1 MDIPF
6 DFDAEYSSPTQWARM
21 YRSLGWQVVPVMLPS
36 EAKPGKSSKQPIVKW
51 AEHERELTTDDLF
64 NKWYGSDG
72 LYCNRINMGIVT
84 GECSQWLFVIDLDLH
99 KNTFPAIWWQ
109 GIHDDHAGGILPE
122 TPRATTGGGGK
133 HYFFRAP
140 PGWVPP
146 TIKTP
151 QGIDIRGRGG
161 FVVSAPSLH
170 DSGANYLWDE
180 DAEPWNVEVAIA
192 PNWLC
197 QEIDR
202 LVLEN
207 GGNLPQGEVTTT
219 RNYEILPPI
228 GNNGTTGIVKND
240 FGVITDGRESQMAKM
255 VFGRMLDEYRKD
267 PTYPTPD
274 RLQAIA
280 IDLFRQ
286 YVSLVKPRIDDPIA
300 EKHDLLER
308 EGRGLTLFREKIH
321 ASVKKWHTKIKQYA
335 EAGPPPKHAQ
345 LEHAEE
351 RSAGGA
357 LPTEKSDEEEF
368 RLRPEQI
375 IKMMQDPSIFQI
387 LTIQDIYDLPDPK
400 YLIQDIFIE
409 NGLAFIYGAPGCC
422 KTFITLDMALSI
434 AAGLPEWWGKA
445 IERSGPVIYI
455 SSEGTSDM
463 KFRIKA
469 WCEKRGLAGPPLPF
483 RLLHES
489 MNFMNEDDVN
499 KLIRTV
505 DKAIEGLEGEV
516 PVMIVVDTVSRV
528 LPGADENLQKDMT
541 LFIRACDKVKARF
554 SCCTLGVHHTGRQ
567 GVNMRGSTVFDGAAD
582 ASLFVSR
589 EEGAMEGQIFA
600 RKIKSAT
607 DGWTWSFAIN
617 KFPLISGH
625 ASLVVD
631 KIIEEPLPEVKET
644 GFGGAQE
651 TGNIIAGGIKI
662 PQETAF
668 NFINAVQDAFE
679 RNTPWNANSKSPS
692 FIEKMADIFFT
703 AQDTRAIV
711 NDWTRAGYLTT
722 KYDGNTKKDNYQK
735 GPETLP
741 GFARKK
747 YDFPVGKPKAVNPK
761 TGSK

>member
-1 MDIPF
+1 MEIPF
-6 DFDAEYSSPTQWARM
+6 DFDVEYSSPSQWARM

-51 AEHERELTTDDLF
+51 AEHERELTTDELF
-64 NKWYGSDG
+64 NKWYGPDG
-72 LYCNRINMGIVT
+72 LYCKRINMGIVT

-180 DAEPWNVEVAIA
+180 DAEPWNVEVSVA

-207 GGNLPQGEVTTT
+207 GGNLPQGEVTAT
-219 RNYEILPPI
+219 RNYEILPPL

-267 PTYPTPD
+267 PTYPDPN

-308 EGRGLTLFREKIH
+308 EGRGITLFREKVH
-321 ASVKKWHTKIKQYA
+321 ASLKKWHTKIKQYA

-351 RSAGGA
+351 RGA
-357 LPTEKSDEEEF
+357 EGTLLPEKSDEEEF

-375 IKMMQDPSIFQI
+375 VKMMQDPSIFQI
-387 LTIQDIYDLPDPK
+387 LTIQDIYDLPDPQ
-400 YLIQDIFIE
+400 YLIKDIFIE

-434 AAGLPEWWGKA
+434 AAGLPEWWGKT

-469 WCEKRGLAGPPLPF
+469 WCEKRGLDGPPLPF

-489 MNFMNEDDVN
+489 MNFMNEEDVH

-505 DKAIEGLEGEV
+505 DKAIEGLQGEV
-516 PVMIVVDTVSRV
+516 PVLIVVDTVSRV

-541 LFIRACDKVKARF
+541 LFIRACDKIKARF

-582 ASLFVSR
+582 ASIFVSR

-600 RKIKSAT
+600 RKIKSAA
-607 DGWTWSFAIN
+607 DGWTWDFAIN

-625 ASLVVD
+625 ASLIVE
-631 KIIEEPLPEVKET
+631 KIIDEPLEDAVKPEQDD
-644 GFGGAQE
+644 FGGKQE
-651 TGNIIAGGIKI
+651 TNKIHVGLKKWDRQLCFNILNALQDDFEAGRGWCAAKNTSRNFRSNMKALFKI
-662 PQETAF
+662 
-668 NFINAVQDAFE
+668 DAHDAE
-679 RNTPWNANSKSPS
+679 AM
-692 FIEKMADIFFT
+692 IE
-703 AQDTRAIV
+703 
-711 NDWTRAGYLTT
+711 DWYAKRIIDEDDNKKTKTLSYKLGSNWLPDFKRQ
-722 KYDGNTKKDNYQK
+722 KYD
-735 GPETLP
+735 
-741 GFARKK
+741 R
-747 YDFPVGKPKAVNPK
+747 
-761 TGSK
+761 